1 MVNLCA
7 EFLPMIELS
16 LAHFLTILEKSMVS
30 RRNLINMAIAT
41 LILACAASTYAML
54 AQGGTS
60 LATLASFIFTLISV
74 AILIGSTSSI
84 LSANKGILSGR
95 DPQTTTFK
103 SSAFDGSSVAMM
115 SVDRDFNVTHV
126 NKATEILL
134 AEHEET
140 FKETWPSFDASRII
154 GTNIDIFHKD
164 PSHQRKLLADPDKLP
179 YQTDISIG
187 DLKFALNVSGVFDA
201 KGDYLGNI
209 LEWDNVTA
217 ARMNA
222 GALDALDRSQAS
234 IEFTL
239 DGMIV
244 NANQNFLDAV
254 GYSLEEI
261 VGQHHKMFV
270 EESYA
275 ASGAY
280 GQFWRDLASGQ
291 TQEGKFRRIGK
302 DGREVW
308 IQATYNPVLDG
319 NGKPFKVVEFANDIT
334 ELEKAAR
341 VSLFKGAG
349 FDGSSVAMM
358 LVDRDFNV
366 TQVNESTIELL
377 KENEAVFK
385 EIWPSF
391 NADDIIGSNIDMF
404 HKNPAHQRQL
414 LSDPSRLPY
423 RTDITI
429 GDFKFALNVAGV
441 FDEAGDY
448 VGNVLEWDDVTEARM
463 HSGALQALDSSQATV
478 EYKLDG
484 QINAAN
490 EIFLAAM
497 GYAADEIVGHKHNAL
512 IFDEEA
518 ESAEYA
524 RFWSDLA
531 RGEHKSGKFARRD
544 KSGNTV
550 WLDANYFPIKDANGN
565 VFKVL
570 ELATDV
576 TEIENERQKVEQ
588 DRERRATELS
598 LVIDRLAEG
607 LNSLSSG
614 DFDTQIEQEFAT
626 AYEQLRADFNAAVG
640 KLQQA
645 ETERVAAEQAQ
656 AFVVDNLAQGLGRL
670 AEGNLLE
677 TLDEAFAED
686 YEKLR
691 EDFNHASVKLRET
704 IGKISIAATG
714 IRQGSAEISQSADEL
729 SDRTERQA
737 ATLEETSAAMEEIT
751 STVSKTAEG
760 ANEANAAAERARQQ
774 AQDGG
779 EVVRQAVDAMQK
791 ISESSTKI
799 AKIIGVIDDI
809 AFQTNLLALN
819 AGVEAARAGDA
830 GKGFSVVA
838 TEVRALAQ
846 RSSGAAQEI
855 KDLIEASGQHVNT
868 GVDLVARAGDALEEI
883 VTGVE
888 NVSNQVSD
896 ITLAAQEQATALSEV
911 NSAVSQLDQV
921 TQQNAAMVGETTRSS
936 HALASDAD
944 ELMSQV
950 SHFDIGDERRN
961 REPSKTRD
969 GYGNFLPDRRG
980 ASEAEPNSIRDQQKR
995 AQDFASASN
1004 GSAALDVNA
1013 DDWVEF

>member
-1 MVNLCA
+1 
-7 EFLPMIELS
+7 MI
-16 LAHFLTILEKSMVS
+16 S
-30 RRNLINMAIAT
+30 RRTLTYAAIAT
-41 LILACAASTYAML
+41 LILACAASIFSL
-54 AQGGTS
+54 FAQGGAS
-60 LATLASFIFTLISV
+60 LGVIASIVFTLIGV
-74 AILIGSTSSI
+74 ALLISSTTSI
-84 LSANKGILSGR
+84 LSSSQGGLSA
-95 DPQTTTFK
+95 DASQTTIFK

-115 SVDRDFNVTHV
+115 SVDRDFNVTHI

-134 AEHEET
+134 KEYADT
-140 FKETWPSFDASRII
+140 FQETWPTFNAAQII

-164 PSHQRKLLADPDKLP
+164 PSHQRKLLSDPDKLP
-179 YQTDISIG
+179 YRTDISIG
-187 DLKFALNVSGVFDA
+187 DLKFALNVSGVFDP
-201 KGDYLGNI
+201 KGNYVGNI

-222 GALDALDRSQAS
+222 GALDALDRSQAT
-234 IEFTL
+234 IEFAL
-239 DGMIV
+239 DGTIA
-244 NANQNFLDAV
+244 NANENFLNAV
-254 GYSLEEI
+254 GYSLSEI
-261 VGQHHKMFV
+261 VGEHHKMFV
-270 EESYA
+270 EKSYA
-275 ASGAY
+275 ESDAY
-280 GQFWRDLASGQ
+280 RQFWKKLASGEA
-291 TQEGKFRRIGK
+291 QEGKFRRIGK
-302 DGREVW
+302 DGREIW

-319 NGKPFKVVEFANDIT
+319 NGKPFKVVKFANDIT

-366 TQVNESTIELL
+366 TQVNDSTMKLL
-377 KENEAVFK
+377 KDNEAVFK

-391 NADDIIGSNIDMF
+391 NANDIIGSNIDMF
-404 HKNPAHQRQL
+404 HKDPSHQRKL
-414 LSDPSRLPY
+414 LSDPSKLPY

-441 FDEAGDY
+441 FDETGDY
-448 VGNVLEWDDVTEARM
+448 VGNVLEWDDVTEART
-463 HSGALQALDSSQATV
+463 HSGALLALDSSQATV

-484 QINAAN
+484 QINEAN
-490 EIFLAAM
+490 EIFLSAM
-497 GYAADEIVGHKHNAL
+497 GYTENEIIGQNHTAL
-512 IFDEEA
+512 LFDEELQSEA
-518 ESAEYA
+518 YR
-524 RFWSDLA
+524 RFWADLA
-531 RGEHKSGKFARRD
+531 QGEHKSGKYARRN
-544 KSGNTV
+544 KSGKTV
-550 WLDANYFPIKDANGN
+550 WMDASYFPIKDANGN

-570 ELATDV
+570 ELSADI
-576 TEIENERQKVEQ
+576 TEIENERRKVEE
-588 DRERRATELS
+588 DRERRAAELS
-598 LVIDRLAEG
+598 MFIDRLAEG
-607 LNSLSSG
+607 LNKLSAG
-614 DFDTQIEQEFAT
+614 NFDSQIDEAFAE
-626 AYEQLRADFNAAVG
+626 AYEKLRADFNAAVD
-640 KLQQA
+640 KLQKA
-645 ETERVAAEQAQ
+645 EKERVESEQAQ
-656 AFVVDNLAQGLGRL
+656 AFVVENLAHGLGHL

-677 TLDEAFAED
+677 TLDEAFAHD

-691 EDFNHASVKLRET
+691 EDFNDASVKLRQT
-704 IGKISIAATG
+704 ITKISAAAKG
-714 IRQGSAEISQSADEL
+714 IREGSADISKSADEL

-760 ANEANAAAERARQQ
+760 ANEANASAEKARQQ

-779 EVVRQAVDAMQK
+779 EVVRQAVEAMER
-791 ISESSTKI
+791 ISESSAKI

-855 KDLIEASGQHVNT
+855 KDLIEASSQHVNT
-868 GVDLVARAGDALEEI
+868 GVDLVARAGDALHEI
-883 VTGVE
+883 VSGVE

-950 SHFDIGDERRN
+950 SHFDIGEERRN
-961 REPSKTRD
+961 RVPSKVRE
-969 GYGNFLPDRRG
+969 GYGNFMPDRRG
-980 ASEAEPNSIRDQQKR
+980 ADSAEPDSIQDQQRR
-995 AQDFASASN
+995 AQDFAAASN
-1004 GSAALDVNA
+1004 GSAALDINQ